1 LNTLSVL
8 QNLARV
14 ARRSPGEAIANLRDA
29 SRAIREALG
38 AQTAYLLYGD
48 DWFRKLGEPGDP
60 EEYEVKQEGYW
71 LLNRF
76 MVEQANLC
84 AFNVVDR
91 QVRDMVAARPGVTRS
106 HAAALIPMPEGSS
119 EMLIV
124 GGVRERLRQSDIALL
139 ELAAPIVAH
148 LVAEQADAQRFERH
162 KQQLNALGD
171 IARVMTRAQEK
182 ERVLAEI
189 ATAVAGISGFDIVAV
204 SVLDPSGKRL
214 AYRVLN
220 LQRFSDHPVSRS
232 YKAGALD
239 EGIIAVTK
247 HGKPVLYPDL
257 ANDPRL
263 PEQVRFLLSGK
274 GLLSSMA
281 TFPLIFQGET
291 LGLMSLSSLSPHSL
305 EPAEVELLEGM
316 AAQVA
321 MTLKGL
327 DLYEELRSSQEKLEE
342 YTERLQESMSIEYRL
357 ARTDPLTGIP
367 NRRYLDEAIVGE
379 SAQAPGGEV
388 SLVLAD
394 VDGFKE
400 INDRFGHPFGDDT
413 LRLVASVGWQSCRHG
428 EIVGRYGGDEFLFIL
443 PDRSVEEVVAFA
455 EEFRGAVEKAT
466 LYAPP
471 GHAVGVT
478 VSVGVHQCEAKRMS
492 QPSRLVEMA
501 DRAMYRAKSQGGNRV
516 VVFQTAERARERTG

>member
-1 LNTLSVL
+1 MAS
-8 QNLARV
+8 
-14 ARRSPGEAIANLRDA
+14 LRDA

-38 AQTAYLLYGD
+38 GQTAYLLYGA

-60 EEYEVKQEGYW
+60 EKYEVKQEGYW

-76 MVEQANLC
+76 MVGQANPC

-91 QVRDMVAARPGVTRS
+91 QVRDMVAARPGVTRN
-106 HAAALIPMPEGSS
+106 HVAALIPMLEGNS

-124 GGVRERLRQSDIALL
+124 GGLRERLRQSHIALL

-148 LVAEQADAQRFERH
+148 LVAEQADAQRFERQ

-189 ATAVAGISGFDIVAV
+189 ATAVAGISGFDIVAL
-204 SVLDPSGKRL
+204 SVLDPSGERL

-220 LQRFSDHPVSRS
+220 LQRFSDHPVSQS
-232 YKAGALD
+232 YRAGALD

-263 PEQVRFLLSGK
+263 PEQVRSLLSGR

-281 TFPLIFQGET
+281 TFPLVFQGEM
-291 LGLMSLSSLSPHSL
+291 LGLMSLNSLSPHSL
-305 EPAEVELLEGM
+305 EPAEVELLEGL

-327 DLYEELRSSQEKLEE
+327 TMYEELRSSQEKLQESAQ
-342 YTERLQESMSIEYRL
+342 RLQESMSIEYRL

-379 SAQAPGGEV
+379 SARAQGGD
-388 SLVLAD
+388 STLALVMAD
-394 VDGFKE
+394 VDHFKE
-400 INDRFGHPFGDDT
+400 INDRFGHRFGDDI
-413 LRLVASVGWQSCRHG
+413 LRLVASLGWQACRRR

-443 PDRSVEEVVAFA
+443 PNESGDRALRFA
-455 EEFRGAVEKAT
+455 EEFRQAIEKAT

-471 GHAVGVT
+471 GRAVGVT
-478 VSVGVHQCEAKRMS
+478 VSVGVCECDLKRSS

-501 DRAMYRAKSQGGNRV
+501 DKAMYRAKSQGGNQIV
-516 VVFQTAERARERTG
+516 AYEPEPAPERAG

>member
-1 LNTLSVL
+1 MGS
-8 QNLARV
+8 
-14 ARRSPGEAIANLRDA
+14 LRDA
-29 SRAIREALG
+29 SRAIREAFQ
-38 AQTAYLLYGD
+38 AEATYLIYGY

-106 HAAALIPMPEGSS
+106 HAAALIPMLEGNS

-124 GGVRERLRQSDIALL
+124 GGVRERLRQSQIALL

-148 LVAEQADAQRFERH
+148 LVAEQADAQRFERQ

-239 EGIIAVTK
+239 EGIIAVMK

-263 PEQVRFLLSGK
+263 PDQVRFLLSAK
-274 GLLSSMA
+274 GTLSSMA
-281 TFPLIFQGET
+281 TFPLVFQGET
-291 LGLMSLSSLSPHSL
+291 LGLMSLNSLSPHSL

-327 DLYEELRSSQEKLEE
+327 DLYEEIRSSREKLEE

-357 ARTDPLTGIP
+357 ARTDALTGVP

-379 SAQAPGGEV
+379 SAQDQGGEASL

-400 INDRFGHPFGDDT
+400 INDRFGHPFGDDI

-443 PDRSVEEVVAFA
+443 PNRSMEEVVAFA
-455 EEFRGAVEKAT
+455 EEFRGAVDKAT

-478 VSVGVHQCEAKRMS
+478 VSVGVHQCEAKRTS
-492 QPSRLVEMA
+492 QPSQLVEMA
-501 DRAMYRAKSQGGNRV
+501 DKAMYRAKSQGGNRV
-516 VVFQTAERARERTG
+516 AVFQTAERARERTG